1 MTTTVLRTL
10 ADVQTDLSLVLQ
22 RKTCDMVWVGR
33 LLNEAKGL
41 VEHGE
46 WLEWL
51 RRYTALSAR
60 SAQNYMKA
68 AAFADAIA
76 AKSETVSHFDLNF
89 LSPKG
94 SIFWPPAGTAPK
106 SSSKFWMPPAP
117 PY

>member
-51 RRYTALSAR
+51 RR
-60 SAQNYMKA
+60 
-68 AAFADAIA
+68 
-76 AKSETVSHFDLNF
+76 
-89 LSPKG
+89 
-94 SIFWPPAGTAPK
+94 
-106 SSSKFWMPPAP
+106 
-117 PY
+117 